1 MSSRLF
7 SALALSLTLH
17 AALLLPDLGRVVGPA
32 SPPTPTPTLQGRLH
46 IPVGPP
52 SQPSSDPVLKDTLAD
67 EQALPPSASARVVD
81 KPKTAPSNARQV
93 VRAAQRKL
101 SQHLYYPPEAVA
113 RGIEGEVRLILTLAA
128 DGRIVDVS
136 VATGSGHPMLDRA
149 AVQAAYAVGRIDWSP
164 SRELLLPVVFRL
176 E

>member
-7 SALALSLTLH
+7 SALALSLALH
-17 AALLLPDLGRVVGPA
+17 TALLLPDVAGFATPA
-32 SPPTPTPTLQGRLH
+32 PPPTPRLQGRLH
-46 IPVGPP
+46 IPVKPP
-52 SQPSSDPVLKDTLAD
+52 SRPPSDPVLKDTLAE
-67 EQALPPSASARVVD
+67 EQALPPPANTRVVD
-81 KPKTAPSNARQV
+81 KPRTVPSNTRQV

-136 VATGSGHPMLDRA
+136 VASGSGHSILDQA
-149 AVQAAYAVGRIDWSP
+149 AVKAVYAMGRIEWSP